1 MVKIGDKNEIITK
14 VEKPY
19 LASSMK
25 SGCLDVFATPMVV
38 AFMEETALELLEP
51 SLHDGITTVGT
62 EVNVRHISPTPLGAE
77 VRFTAEL
84 VESDDRF
91 FSFKVEAYDK
101 AGLIAEGT
109 HTRASVKAEKFEKKA
124 NEKYDEI

>member
-38 AFMEETALELLEP
+38 AFMEETA
-51 SLHDGITTVGT
+51 
-62 EVNVRHISPTPLGAE
+62 
-77 VRFTAEL
+77 AEL

>member
-51 SLHDGITTVGT
+51 SLPDGITTVGT

-77 VRFTAEL
+77 VRFTA
-84 VESDDRF
+84 
-91 FSFKVEAYDK
+91 
-101 AGLIAEGT
+101 
-109 HTRASVKAEKFEKKA
+109 
-124 NEKYDEI
+124 